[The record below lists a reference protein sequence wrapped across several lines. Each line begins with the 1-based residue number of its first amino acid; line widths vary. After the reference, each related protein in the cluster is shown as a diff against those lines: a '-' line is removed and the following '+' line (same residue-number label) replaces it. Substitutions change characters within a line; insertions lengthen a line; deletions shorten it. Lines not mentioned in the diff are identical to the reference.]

1 MPDKAPHQHETKK
14 SIKSI
19 KEKRAV
25 KRAKHETDAAVDP
38 VAHLRMRKK

>member
-19 KEKRAV
+19 KEKRAA
-25 KRAKHETDAAVDP
+25 KRAKHDSDTGVDP
-38 VAHLRMRKK
+38 VAHLRKK